1 MDLTRRALLSLPRS
15 QPAATTEGYW
25 LHLRREA
32 MACRFEVTLP
42 SELQDWLDAAKDAL
56 DAVDR
61 LEDQLSIFR
70 DTSDLSRINR
80 TAAGEPVAVDER
92 LMALLVQCRELH
104 RITGGTFDITS
115 TPLSRVW
122 GFLKREG
129 RVPGDAELSEARAL
143 VGMDRVV
150 ALDEGA
156 GTIRLAA
163 PGVSLNLGSIGKGYA
178 LDRVSEEMARAG
190 VATALLTAGASS
202 ILAFGGGPDGQGY
215 LVGLRDPNDHERRLG
230 TVRLT
235 NAALGVSGVGEQSFA
250 SDGRRF
256 GHILDPR
263 TGWPVEGRA
272 YAAVVAPT
280 AALADALAT
289 AFFVGGRAVAE
300 QYVKSHPEVSALVMD
315 MDSAGAPGQGQRHTA
330 PPGRRIPANKDQH
343 MAVIGSTSV
352 WSFSRAP

>member
-1 MDLTRRALLSLPRS
+1 MELTRRALLSLPRS
-15 QPAATTEGYW
+15 QSTATSEGYW
-25 LHLRREA
+25 VHLGRAA

-42 SELQDWLDAAKDAL
+42 SELQDWLDVAKDAL
-56 DAVDR
+56 DGVDR

-70 DTSDLSRINR
+70 ESSELSLINR
-80 TAAGEPVAVDER
+80 AAAEAPLPVEER
-92 LMALLVQCRELH
+92 LMALLLQCRELH
-104 RITGGTFDITS
+104 RITGGTFDVTS
-115 TPLSRVW
+115 TPLSRAW

-129 RVPGDAELSEARAL
+129 RVPTEAELAEARAL

-150 ALDEGA
+150 ALDEAA
-156 GTIRLAA
+156 GTIRLAG
-163 PGVSLNLGSIGKGYA
+163 PGVALNLGSIGKGYA
-178 LDRVSEEMARAG
+178 LDRVAEEMARTG
-190 VATALLTAGASS
+190 VATALLTAGGSS
-202 ILAFGGGPDGQGY
+202 ILALGAGPDGQGY
-215 LVGLRDPNDHERRLG
+215 LVGLRDPGDHERRLG

-250 SDGRRF
+250 ADGRRF

-272 YAAVVAPT
+272 FAAVVAPT

-289 AFFVGGRAVAE
+289 AFFVGGRDVAE
-300 QYVKSHPEVSALVMD
+300 QYVKDHTEVSALVMD

-330 PPGRRIPANKDQH
+330 PRGRRIPPNKDQH

-352 WSFSRAP
+352 WSFSRAR